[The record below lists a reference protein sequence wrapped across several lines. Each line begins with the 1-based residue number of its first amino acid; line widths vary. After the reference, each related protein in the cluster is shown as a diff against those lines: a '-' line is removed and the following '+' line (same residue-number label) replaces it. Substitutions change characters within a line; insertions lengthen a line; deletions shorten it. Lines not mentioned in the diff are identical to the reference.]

1 MKNKLFLFTLF
12 ILFNS
17 VLSFPQDIVIKS
29 LQVYKNNDQT
39 QLPVIVF
46 AKDLQ
51 DKLTIEFDVKS
62 NDPPNLMVVFKFC
75 DRNFYPYKNLFLA
88 NIGKDRGYNL
98 NYSILPNTVEEAN
111 YHYKGEFPTKKDFV
125 SFPFSGN
132 WIFYIT
138 ENSDTSKVY
147 ASGKFYVVFPE
158 VILNS
163 SITTDKL
170 EGTEL
175 FPTDLKNTFNIT
187 TNFEIQNELY
197 PGYISEVRIIENHKI
212 YYPIIIDRIYNT
224 LVRQYYWDANRKF
237 TFTARDIKP
246 GNEYRQLNFMDTNR
260 FNSKNVSAQYDG
272 IEYSRFF
279 KQGAKDINGGEIL
292 IKFNDKFADYMNV
305 NFTFRAPEKN
315 YGDIYLVGAFN
326 NWLISNNYK
335 MNRDVDLYSIKLSL
349 KRGIYDYQYVAAVGN
364 RNGKISYDWQI
375 LEGNSWDTKNEYHI
389 FLYYNDPDLG
399 GYDRIIG
406 YTLVKSK

>member
-1 MKNKLFLFTLF
+1 
-12 ILFNS
+12 
-17 VLSFPQDIVIKS
+17 
-29 LQVYKNNDQT
+29 
-39 QLPVIVF
+39 
-46 AKDLQ
+46 
-51 DKLTIEFDVKS
+51 
-62 NDPPNLMVVFKFC
+62 
-75 DRNFYPYKNLFLA
+75 
-88 NIGKDRGYNL
+88 
-98 NYSILPNTVEEAN
+98 
-111 YHYKGEFPTKKDFV
+111 
-125 SFPFSGN
+125 
-132 WIFYIT
+132 

>member
-260 FNSKNVSAQYDG
+260 FNSKDVSAQYDG

-349 KRGIYDYQYVAAVGN
+349 KRGIYDYQYVAAVEN

>member
-12 ILFNS
+12 IFFNS
-17 VLSFPQDIVIKS
+17 VLSFSQDIVIKS
-29 LQVYKNNDQT
+29 LQVYKNNNQT
-39 QLPVIVF
+39 QLPVIIF
-46 AKDLQ
+46 AKDFQ

-62 NDPPNLMVVFKFC
+62 DDPPNLMAVFKFC
-75 DRNFYPYKNLFLA
+75 DRNFYLYQNLFLA
-88 NIGKDRGYNL
+88 NNGKDRGYNL

-111 YHYKGEFPTKKDFV
+111 YHYKGVFPTKKDFV

-138 ENSDTSKVY
+138 ETNDTSKVY

-158 VILNS
+158 VLLNS
-163 SITTDKL
+163 SIVTDKL
-170 EGTEL
+170 EGTDL
-175 FPTDLKNTFNIT
+175 FPTDLKNTFNVT

-212 YYPIIIDRIYNT
+212 YYPIIIDRVYNT

-246 GNEYRQLNFMDTNR
+246 GNEYRQLNFMDVNR
-260 FNSKNVSAQYDG
+260 FNSKDVSAQYDG

-279 KQGAKDINGGEIL
+279 QQGDKDINGGEIL
-292 IKFNDKFADYMNV
+292 KKFNNKYADYLNV
-305 NFTFRAPEKN
+305 NFTFRSPEKN
-315 YGDIYLVGAFN
+315 YGDIYLVGSFN
-326 NWLISNNYK
+326 NWLVSNNYK
-335 MNRDVDLYSIKLSL
+335 MNRDDDLYSIKLNL

-364 RNGKISYDWQI
+364 NKGNISYDWQI
-375 LEGNSWDTKNEYHI
+375 FEGNSWDTTNEYHI
-389 FLYYNDPDLG
+389 FLYYNDPELG